1 MSNNRV
7 EVHVGAKTS
16 DLKKGMNEAESI
28 VKSTAQDIEATGK
41 KVDFKIDV
49 SGVQKSFDSL
59 SNNISAQMLSLGKN
73 IAAGLGSAIAVDGLI
88 DLTKNAITTA
98 VEVRR
103 MSELV
108 GESVEDFQYFAA
120 GAKTAGLSLEQF
132 GQMGKDAL
140 DRLGE
145 ARRGEGEMM
154 DFFEKVAPK
163 IGITIDQFKNLSG
176 PDVLQAYYY
185 GLEKA
190 NLSHPEMITYMEQ
203 IVDDGSMLIP
213 LLKDGGAGFKK
224 WGEEAKNAGAIM
236 SKDMVDNLGT
246 AKDNLYTLQLQFQGF
261 QALLINSVTPVVT
274 SVAKNFDNIKTAVI
288 VLATAIS
295 ARLVVQCAVLAKE
308 FVIGIAQGVA
318 YQMQLSA
325 LQGQALRTATAM
337 GVLRSASALLGGP
350 AGLAML
356 AFQGVAAG
364 AAFLYMKRSSDEAVP
379 SLSTQGKTVAE
390 LRVEYEKLD
399 KAQQRVL
406 TRQATADLAKAE
418 QGFRK
423 QEIALLGLVRA
434 VISHSDASETDKKA
448 AKDLYDQY
456 LQGKLNADQ
465 LATGINSLRTVEAKH
480 KTGID
485 EKAAAVNKERKAV
498 IDAQGVLKTYNDVVK
513 QGTKD
518 NKDHTDSINDKA
530 NALANLTAKQIEY
543 VRESNK
549 ESERE
554 RYVQHN
560 MKVGGLSRERA
571 EHMADARDSAGMGYT
586 AKEGSMPEAVKK
598 AEEADWKRTQAAKA
612 REESEKK
619 SEEAEQRKTK
629 EMEKQ
634 SAIAANT
641 DQTTRNMLKVYQAF
655 MNTGVLTDKQ
665 ARYLTAE
672 VGRENDFKNSGL
684 YGSHTDRNNGQ
695 KNTGMISWQ
704 KSRAVNLEK
713 YLGSQGLMG
722 SSGNIKQTQEALDA
736 QARFLVNEIFNN
748 KSYAKSKNALSK
760 NAGYSELSKTVGKN
774 TIGWDYDGNKI
785 NAQPHHQ
792 KRDGYYNKLN
802 SVLGDDPSKVTSV
815 TSSFTKLELIQT
827 QKAEEAEKQR
837 LALKYKYASEQ
848 EKIAT
853 DLKNAIADIEK
864 STLSGD
870 EQINAIVQAEQEASD
885 KVKAIRVEQLE
896 KTKTLL
902 DEELQGKAILAQRIY
917 ELEMAQVQSLFDAG
931 KISNVD
937 KVRLAQQLEDQ
948 LYAIKRM
955 GLEERLNLEQELS
968 GLTGKSTGVTSTTNE
983 IGALDNQK
991 SISDIQSP
999 ALISDAQMK
1008 DFESKFG
1015 DLTSRMSGLWDKGIQ
1030 SMMNGTLTWK
1040 NAMNAIFTELAGA
1053 FIQNMITAP
1062 MKKYVA
1068 NLATRLAV
1076 KLGFIKTET
1085 AAEVMGQT
1093 AQTGAVVAGE
1103 TTKTI
1108 ATSTGA
1114 LARLAI
1120 KAGEAIK
1127 SIMMYAWEAM
1137 AGAFKAMVS
1146 IPYIGPVLAVAAGAS
1161 ALALVGGLAGKI
1173 KSARGGYDIPS
1184 GVNPVTQ
1191 LHEEE
1196 MVLPKQ
1202 HANTIR
1208 ALGRSMSGGGMSEQP
1223 AYAGDMGMMPSINI
1237 QAWDSK
1243 DVKKFMKKH
1252 GRELA
1257 GGLKSHRRGFGK

>member
-16 DLKKGMNEAESI
+16 ELKKGMNEAESI
-28 VKSTAQDIEATGK
+28 VKDTAQEIEVTGK
-41 KVDFKIDV
+41 KVDFQIDV
-49 SGVQKSFDSL
+49 SGVQKTFDNL
-59 SNNISAQMLSLGKN
+59 SSNISTQMLGLGKK
-73 IAAGLGSAIAVDGLI
+73 IAAGIGSALAVDGLVNF
-88 DLTKNAITTA
+88 TRNAISTA
-98 VEVRR
+98 SEVQK
-103 MSELV
+103 MSDLV
-108 GESVEDFQYFAA
+108 GDSVEDFQYFAK
-120 GAKTAGLSLEQF
+120 GAETAGLSLEQF

-163 IGITIDQFKNLSG
+163 IGVTIDMFKDLSG
-176 PDVLQAYYY
+176 PEVIQAYYD

-190 NLSHPEMITYMEQ
+190 NLSHAETITYMEQ
-203 IVDDGSMLIP
+203 IVNDGSLLIP

-236 SKDMVDNLGT
+236 SKDMVDNLGK
-246 AKDNLYTLQLQFQGF
+246 AKENLYTLELQFQGF
-261 QALLINSVTPVVT
+261 QAMLINSVTPAVT
-274 SVAKNFDNIKTAVI
+274 AIAQNFDNIKAVVI
-288 VLATAIS
+288 ALGAAIS
-295 ARLVVQCAVLAKE
+295 AKLVVQCAVLAKE
-308 FVIGIAQGVA
+308 FVFGVAQGMA

-325 LQGQALRTATAM
+325 LQGQAMRTATAM

-356 AFQGVAAG
+356 AVQGVAAG
-364 AAFLYMKRSSDEAVP
+364 AAFLYMKRSSDESIP
-379 SLSTQGKTVAE
+379 SLSTQGKTVAQ
-390 LRVEYEKLD
+390 LREEYEKLD

-406 TRQATADLAKAE
+406 TRQATADLSKAE

-434 VISHSDASETDKKA
+434 LISHSDASEMDKKV

-465 LATGINSLRTVEAKH
+465 LATGINNLRTVEAKH

-498 IDAQGVLKTYNDVVK
+498 IEAQGVLKTYNDVVK

-518 NKDHTDSINDKA
+518 NKDHTNSINDKA

-549 ESERE
+549 QSERE
-554 RYVQHN
+554 RYIQHN
-560 MKVGGLSRERA
+560 MKVGGVSRERA
-571 EHMADARDSAGMGYT
+571 ENMADARDKAGMGYT
-586 AKEGSMPEAVKK
+586 AKDGAMPEAVKQ
-598 AEEADWKRTQAAKA
+598 AEEADWKRKQAAEA
-612 REESEKK
+612 R
-619 SEEAEQRKTK
+619 
-629 EMEKQ
+629 
-634 SAIAANT
+634 
-641 DQTTRNMLKVYQAF
+641 
-655 MNTGVLTDKQ
+655 
-665 ARYLTAE
+665 
-672 VGRENDFKNSGL
+672 
-684 YGSHTDRNNGQ
+684 
-695 KNTGMISWQ
+695 
-704 KSRAVNLEK
+704 
-713 YLGSQGLMG
+713 
-722 SSGNIKQTQEALDA
+722 
-736 QARFLVNEIFNN
+736 
-748 KSYAKSKNALSK
+748 
-760 NAGYSELSKTVGKN
+760 
-774 TIGWDYDGNKI
+774 
-785 NAQPHHQ
+785 
-792 KRDGYYNKLN
+792 
-802 SVLGDDPSKVTSV
+802 
-815 TSSFTKLELIQT
+815 
-827 QKAEEAEKQR
+827 EEAEKKAEETQKR
-837 LALKYKYASEQ
+837 QTKELEKQQQILQVNARVKANAEKFNYSGFEAKYGLPSGMLSALNMQETKGRNVEGVQTKYGTAKGNFQMLDMTAKRFGVSDPFDTKQAAEGAAKYMRFLLDKYGDINKAISAYHAGEGNVDRGTGIGPVNRQYVKNVKGYMAGVNGVEAGTDASAYEKTLQEQVSKADEAEKQKLALQYKYADESK
-848 EKIAT
+848 KIAI
-853 DLKNAIADIEK
+853 DLKNELDEIEK
-864 STLSGD
+864 STLSTD
-870 EQINAIVQAEQEASD
+870 EKKAFAIQAEKDSAE
-885 KVKAIRVEQLE
+885 KTKAIRIEQLE
-896 KTKTLL
+896 QMKVLL
-902 DEELQGKAILAQRIY
+902 DEELQGRTILADRIFTI
-917 ELEMAQVQSLFDAG
+917 EMTQLEASLNAG
-931 KISNVD
+931 KISNVE
-937 KVRLAQQLEDQ
+937 KARLAKQLEDQ

-955 GLEERLNLEQELS
+955 GLEERLALESELG
-968 GLTGKSTGVTSTTNE
+968 GLTGNTNGISTVTNE
-983 IGALDNQK
+983 MGALDNQK

-999 ALISDAQMK
+999 ALISSAEMK
-1008 DFESKFG
+1008 DFEDKFG

-1040 NAMNAIFTELAGA
+1040 NAMNTIFTELAGA
-1053 FIQNMITAP
+1053 FIQSMITAP
-1062 MKKYVA
+1062 MKKYA
-1068 NLATRLAV
+1068 ASLATRIAI

-1085 AAEVMGQT
+1085 AAEVAGQA

-1103 TTKTI
+1103 TTKTM

-1173 KSARGGYDIPS
+1173 KSARGGYDIPA

-1208 ALGRSMSGGGMSEQP
+1208 ALGKNLTSDGGIGGGQGGSAQTF
-1223 AYAGDMGMMPSINI
+1223 NNFTI

-1243 DVKKFMKKH
+1243 DVRRFLEKH

-1257 GGLKSHRRGFGK
+1257 GGLKGYNRNFGR

>member
-16 DLKKGMNEAESI
+16 ELKKGMNEAESI
-28 VKSTAQDIEATGK
+28 VKDTAKEIEVTGK
-41 KVDFKIDV
+41 KVDFQIDV
-49 SGVQKSFDSL
+49 SGVQKTFDNL
-59 SNNISAQMLSLGKN
+59 SSNISTQMLGLGKK
-73 IAAGLGSAIAVDGLI
+73 IAAGIGSALAVDGLVSFTRNTI
-88 DLTKNAITTA
+88 STA
-98 VEVRR
+98 SEVQK
-103 MSELV
+103 MSDLV
-108 GESVEDFQYFAA
+108 GDSVEDFQYFAK
-120 GAKTAGLSLEQF
+120 GAETAGLSLEQF

-163 IGITIDQFKNLSG
+163 IGVTIDMFKDLSG
-176 PDVLQAYYY
+176 PEVIQAYYD

-190 NLSHPEMITYMEQ
+190 NLSHAETITYMEQ
-203 IVDDGSMLIP
+203 IVNDGSLLIP

-236 SKDMVDNLGT
+236 SKDMVNNLGK
-246 AKDNLYTLQLQFQGF
+246 AKENLYTLELQFQGF
-261 QALLINSVTPVVT
+261 QAMLINSVTPAVT
-274 SVAKNFDNIKTAVI
+274 AIAQNFDNIKAVVI
-288 VLATAIS
+288 ALGAAIS
-295 ARLVVQCAVLAKE
+295 AKLVVQCAVLAKE
-308 FVIGIAQGVA
+308 FVIGVAQGMA

-350 AGLAML
+350 AGLGML
-356 AFQGVAAG
+356 AFQGLAAG

-379 SLSTQGKTVAE
+379 ALSTQGKTITE
-390 LRVEYEKLD
+390 LREEYEKLD
-399 KAQQRVL
+399 KVQQRVL
-406 TRQATADLAKAE
+406 VRQATDDLDKATKSLKDQDKAMRE
-418 QGFRK
+418 LIK
-423 QEIALLGLVRA
+423 TITD
-434 VISHSDASETDKKA
+434 HYASSNEDRKKA
-448 AKDLYDQY
+448 GELFDEYNKGHKTVL
-456 LQGKLNADQ
+456 Q
-465 LATGINSLRTVEAKH
+465 LATGINNLKTVSDRLKSSIDDQAKAVD
-480 KTGID
+480 K
-485 EKAAAVNKERKAV
+485 EKKAV
-498 IDAQGVLKTYNDVVK
+498 IGAQGVLKTYNQVVT

-530 NALANLTAKQIEY
+530 NALANLTAKQLEY
-543 VRESNK
+543 VEASKMDGKK
-549 ESERE
+549 ETYISMLED
-554 RYVQHN
+554 Q
-560 MKVGGLSRERA
+560 GFSRDKA
-571 EHMADARDSAGMGYT
+571 EFYAD
-586 AKEGSMPEAVKK
+586 KK
-598 AEEADWKRTQAAKA
+598 AESGTDFYTPMPAAVKVSVEEDWKRAQAAKA

-684 YGSHTDRNNGQ
+684 YGSHTDKNNGQ

-713 YLGSQGLMG
+713 YLGSQGLMD

-736 QARFLVNEIFNN
+736 QAKFLVNEIFND
-748 KSYAKSKNALSK
+748 KFYAKSKNALSK

-848 EKIAT
+848 EKVAT
-853 DLKNAIADIEK
+853 DLKNAIADIEE

-870 EQINAIVQAEQEASD
+870 EQINAIVQAEKEAAE
-885 KVKAIRVEQLE
+885 KVKALRIEQLE
-896 KTKTLL
+896 KDHVLQQ
-902 DEELQGKAILAQRIY
+902 EELQGKIILSERIY
-917 ELEMAQVQSLFDAG
+917 ELEMAQIQASFDAG

-937 KVRLAQQLEDQ
+937 KVKLEKQLQDN
-948 LYAIKRM
+948 LTAIKRI
-955 GLEERLNLEQELS
+955 GLEERLDLEQEL
-968 GLTGKSTGVTSTTNE
+968 GALTGKSSGVTSTTNE

-999 ALISDAQMK
+999 ALIDAAQMK
-1008 DFESKFG
+1008 DFEDKFG

-1053 FIQNMITAP
+1053 FVQSMITAP
-1062 MKKYVA
+1062 MKKYA
-1068 NLATRLAV
+1068 ASLATRLAV

-1085 AAEVMGQT
+1085 AAEVAGQA

-1103 TTKTI
+1103 TTKTM

-1161 ALALVGGLAGKI
+1161 ALALVGGIAGNI

-1223 AYAGDMGMMPSINI
+1223 AYAGDMGMMPNINI

>member
-7 EVHVGAKTS
+7 EVHVGAKTTE
-16 DLKKGMNEAESI
+16 LKKGMNEAESI
-28 VKSTAQDIEATGK
+28 VKDTAQEIEVTGK
-41 KVDFKIDV
+41 KVDFQIDV
-49 SGVQKSFDSL
+49 SGVQKTFDNL
-59 SNNISAQMLSLGKN
+59 SSNISTQMLGLGKK
-73 IAAGLGSAIAVDGLI
+73 IAAGIGSALAVDGLVNF
-88 DLTKNAITTA
+88 TRNAISTA
-98 VEVRR
+98 SEVQK
-103 MSELV
+103 MSDLV
-108 GESVEDFQYFAA
+108 GDSVEDFQYFAK
-120 GAKTAGLSLEQF
+120 GAETAGLSLEQF

-163 IGITIDQFKNLSG
+163 IGVTIDMFKDLSG
-176 PDVLQAYYY
+176 PEVIQAYYD

-190 NLSHPEMITYMEQ
+190 NLSHAETITYMEQ
-203 IVDDGSMLIP
+203 IVNDGSLLIP

-236 SKDMVDNLGT
+236 SKDMVENLGK
-246 AKDNLYTLQLQFQGF
+246 AKENLYTLELQFQGF
-261 QALLINSVTPVVT
+261 QAMLINSVTPAVT
-274 SVAKNFDNIKTAVI
+274 AIAQNFDNIKAVTI
-288 VLATAIS
+288 ALGAAIS
-295 ARLVVQCAVLAKE
+295 AKLVVQCAVLAKE
-308 FVIGIAQGVA
+308 FVIGVAQGMA

-356 AFQGVAAG
+356 AVQGVAAG
-364 AAFLYMKRSSDEAVP
+364 AAFLYMKRSSDESIP
-379 SLSTQGKTVAE
+379 SLSTQGKTVAQ
-390 LRVEYEKLD
+390 LREEYEKLD

-406 TRQATADLAKAE
+406 TRQATADLSKAE

-434 VISHSDASETDKKA
+434 LISHSEASETDKKA

-465 LATGINSLRTVEAKH
+465 LATGINNLRTVEAKH

-498 IDAQGVLKTYNDVVK
+498 IGAQGVLKTYNDVVK

-518 NKDHTDSINDKA
+518 NKDHTNSINDKA

-549 ESERE
+549 QSERE
-554 RYVQHN
+554 RYIQQN
-560 MKVGGLSRERA
+560 MKVGGISRERA
-571 EHMADARDSAGMGYT
+571 EHMADARDKAGMGYT
-586 AKEGSMPEAVKK
+586 AKDGAMPEAVK
-598 AEEADWKRTQAAKA
+598 Q
-612 REESEKK
+612 
-619 SEEAEQRKTK
+619 
-629 EMEKQ
+629 
-634 SAIAANT
+634 
-641 DQTTRNMLKVYQAF
+641 
-655 MNTGVLTDKQ
+655 
-665 ARYLTAE
+665 
-672 VGRENDFKNSGL
+672 
-684 YGSHTDRNNGQ
+684 
-695 KNTGMISWQ
+695 
-704 KSRAVNLEK
+704 
-713 YLGSQGLMG
+713 
-722 SSGNIKQTQEALDA
+722 
-736 QARFLVNEIFNN
+736 
-748 KSYAKSKNALSK
+748 
-760 NAGYSELSKTVGKN
+760 
-774 TIGWDYDGNKI
+774 
-785 NAQPHHQ
+785 
-792 KRDGYYNKLN
+792 
-802 SVLGDDPSKVTSV
+802 
-815 TSSFTKLELIQT
+815 
-827 QKAEEAEKQR
+827 AEEAEWKRKQATEAR
-837 LALKYKYASEQ
+837 EEAEKKAEETQKRQTKELEKQQQILQVNARVKANAEKFNFSGIEAQNGLPSGILSAINMQESRGNANAVGPQTKYGTAKGGFQFLDGTAKRFNVGNPFDTKQAAEGAAKYLRFLLDKYGDIDKAISAYHAGEGNVDRGTSIGPVNRQYVKNVKGYMAGVNGVEAGTDASAYEKSLQEQIRKADEAEKQKLALQYKYADESK
-848 EKIAT
+848 KIAI
-853 DLKNAIADIEK
+853 DLKNELDEIEK
-864 STLSGD
+864 STLSTD
-870 EQINAIVQAEQEASD
+870 EKKAFAIQAEKDSAE
-885 KVKAIRVEQLE
+885 KTKAIRIEQLE
-896 KTKTLL
+896 QMKVLL
-902 DEELQGKAILAQRIY
+902 DEELQGRAILAERIFTI
-917 ELEMAQVQSLFDAG
+917 EMTQLEASLNAG
-931 KISNVD
+931 KISNVE
-937 KVRLAQQLEDQ
+937 KARLAKQLEDQ

-955 GLEERLNLEQELS
+955 GLEERLALESELG
-968 GLTGKSTGVTSTTNE
+968 GLTGNTNGVSTVTNE

-999 ALISDAQMK
+999 ALISSAEMK
-1008 DFESKFG
+1008 DFEDKFG

-1053 FIQNMITAP
+1053 FIQSMITAP
-1062 MKKYVA
+1062 MKKYA
-1068 NLATRLAV
+1068 ASLATRLAV

-1085 AAEVMGQT
+1085 TAEVAGQA

-1103 TTKTI
+1103 TTKTM

-1173 KSARGGYDIPS
+1173 KSARGGYDIPA
-1184 GVNPVTQ
+1184 GVNPMTQ

-1208 ALGRSMSGGGMSEQP
+1208 ALGKSMANGGFADPAAASGG
-1223 AYAGDMGMMPSINI
+1223 
-1237 QAWDSK
+1237 DSYHFNLGFVDTK
-1243 DVKKFMKKH
+1243 GADRWLKKNGK
-1252 GRELA
+1252 A
-1257 GGLKSHRRGFGK
+1257 VANSLKGYSRNFGK

>member
-16 DLKKGMNEAESI
+16 ELKKGMNEAESI
-28 VKSTAQDIEATGK
+28 VKDTAQEIEVTGK
-41 KVDFKIDV
+41 KVDFQIDV
-49 SGVQKSFDSL
+49 SGVQKTFDNL
-59 SNNISAQMLSLGKN
+59 SSNISTQMLGLGKK
-73 IAAGLGSAIAVDGLI
+73 IAAGIGSALAVDGLVSF
-88 DLTKNAITTA
+88 TRNAISTA
-98 VEVRR
+98 SEVQK
-103 MSELV
+103 MSDML
-108 GESVEDFQYFAA
+108 GESVEDFQYFSK
-120 GAKTAGLSLEQF
+120 GAETAGLSLEQF
-132 GQMGKDAL
+132 GMMGKDAL

-163 IGITIDQFKNLSG
+163 IGVTIDMFKDLSG
-176 PDVLQAYYY
+176 PEVIQAYYD

-190 NLSHPEMITYMEQ
+190 NLSHAETITYMEQ
-203 IVDDGSMLIP
+203 IINDGSLLIP
-213 LLKDGGAGFKK
+213 LLKDGGTGFKK

-236 SKDMVDNLGT
+236 SKDMVDNLGK
-246 AKDNLYTLQLQFQGF
+246 AKENLYTLELQFQGF
-261 QALLINSVTPVVT
+261 QAILINSVTPAVT
-274 SVAKNFDNIKTAVI
+274 AIAQNFDNIKAVAI
-288 VLATAIS
+288 ALGAAIS
-295 ARLVVQCAVLAKE
+295 AKLVVQCAVLAKE
-308 FVIGIAQGVA
+308 FVIGVAQGMA

-325 LQGQALRTATAM
+325 LQGQAMRTATAM

-350 AGLAML
+350 AGLGML
-356 AFQGVAAG
+356 AFQGLAAG

-379 SLSTQGKTVAE
+379 ALSTQGKTVAQ
-390 LRVEYEKLD
+390 LREEYEKLD

-406 TRQATADLAKAE
+406 TRQATTDLSKAE

-434 VISHSDASETDKKA
+434 LISHSGASEADKKT

-465 LATGINSLRTVEAKH
+465 LATGINNLRTVEAKH

-513 QGTKD
+513 QGAKD
-518 NKDHTDSINDKA
+518 NKSHTDSINDKA
-530 NALANLTAKQIEY
+530 NALANLTAKQMEY

-549 ESERE
+549 QSERE
-554 RYVQHN
+554 RYIQHN
-560 MKVGGLSRERA
+560 MKVGGVSRERA
-571 EHMADARDSAGMGYT
+571 EHMADARDKAGMGYT
-586 AKEGSMPEAVKK
+586 AKDGAMPEAVKQ
-598 AEEADWKRTQAAKA
+598 AEEADWKRKQAAEA
-612 REESEKK
+612 REDAEKK
-619 SEEAEQRKTK
+619 AEEKLKEQTK
-629 EMEKQ
+629 ELEKQ
-634 SAIAANT
+634 QQILQVNARVKANAEKFNYAGFEAKYGLPSGMLSALNMQESRGNANAVGPMT
-641 DQTTRNMLKVYQAF
+641 KYGTAKGGFQFLDSTAKRFNVSNPFDT
-655 MNTGVLTDKQ
+655 KQ
-665 ARYLTAE
+665 AAE
-672 VGRENDFKNSGL
+672 G
-684 YGSHTDRNNGQ
+684 
-695 KNTGMISWQ
+695 
-704 KSRAVNLEK
+704 AAK
-713 YLGSQGLMG
+713 YM
-722 SSGNIKQTQEALDA
+722 
-736 QARFLVNEIFNN
+736 RFLLDKYGDINKAISAYHAGEGNVDRGTGIGPVNRQYVKNVKGYMAGVNGVEAGTDASAYE
-748 KSYAKSKNALSK
+748 KSLQ
-760 NAGYSELSKTVGKN
+760 EQ
-774 TIGWDYDGNKI
+774 I
-785 NAQPHHQ
+785 
-792 KRDGYYNKLN
+792 R
-802 SVLGDDPSKVTSV
+802 
-815 TSSFTKLELIQT
+815 
-827 QKAEEAEKQR
+827 KADEAEKQK
-837 LALKYKYASEQ
+837 LALQYKYADESK
-848 EKIAT
+848 KIAI
-853 DLKNAIADIEK
+853 DLKNELDEIEK
-864 STLSGD
+864 STLSSD
-870 EQINAIVQAEQEASD
+870 EKKAFAIQAEKDAAE
-885 KVKAIRVEQLE
+885 KTKAIRIEQLE
-896 KTKTLL
+896 QMKVLL
-902 DEELQGKAILAQRIY
+902 DEELQGRTILAERIFTI
-917 ELEMAQVQSLFDAG
+917 EMAQLEASLNAG
-931 KISNVD
+931 KISNVE
-937 KVRLAQQLEDQ
+937 KARLAKQLEDQ

-955 GLEERLNLEQELS
+955 GLEERLALESELG
-968 GLTGKSTGVTSTTNE
+968 GLTGNTNGVSTVTNE

-999 ALISDAQMK
+999 ALISSAEMK
-1008 DFESKFG
+1008 DFEDKFG
-1015 DLTSRMSGLWDKGIQ
+1015 GLTSRMSGLWDKGIQ

-1053 FIQNMITAP
+1053 FVQSMITAP
-1062 MKKYVA
+1062 MKKYA
-1068 NLATRLAV
+1068 ASLATRLAV

-1085 AAEVMGQT
+1085 AAEVTGQA

-1103 TTKTI
+1103 TTKTM

-1208 ALGRSMSGGGMSEQP
+1208 ALGKNLTSDGGIGGGGGSSAQTL
-1223 AYAGDMGMMPSINI
+1223 NNFTI

-1243 DVKKFMKKH
+1243 DVRRFMEKH

-1257 GGLKSHRRGFGK
+1257 GGLKGYNRNFGR

>member
-176 PDVLQAYYY
+176 PDVLQAYYD

-399 KAQQRVL
+399 KAKQRVL
-406 TRQATADLAKAE
+406 MRQATADLAKAE

-448 AKDLYDQY
+448 TKDLYDQY

-518 NKDHTDSINDKA
+518 NKSHTDSINDKA

-549 ESERE
+549 QSERE

-571 EHMADARDSAGMGYT
+571 EHMADARDNAGMGYS
-586 AKEGSMPEAVKK
+586 AKDGAMPEAVKQ
-598 AEEADWKRTQAAKA
+598 AEEADWKRKQAAEA
-612 REESEKK
+612 REDAEKK
-619 SEEAEQRKTK
+619 AEEKLKEQTK
-629 EMEKQ
+629 ELEKQ
-634 SAIAANT
+634 QQILQVNARVKANA
-641 DQTTRNMLKVYQAF
+641 DKFNYAGIEQKHNLPSGMLSSIDMQESRG
-655 MNTGVLTDKQ
+655 N
-665 ARYLTAE
+665 
-672 VGRENDFKNSGL
+672 
-684 YGSHTDRNNGQ
+684 
-695 KNTGMISWQ
+695 
-704 KSRAVNLEK
+704 SRAVGPMTKYGAAKGNFQMLDGTAKRFGVTNPFDTKQAAEGAAK
-713 YLGSQGLMG
+713 YL
-722 SSGNIKQTQEALDA
+722 
-736 QARFLVNEIFNN
+736 RFLLDKFGDIDKAISAYHAGEGNVERGTGIGPVNRQYVKNVKGYMAGVNGVEAGTDASAYE
-748 KSYAKSKNALSK
+748 KSLQ
-760 NAGYSELSKTVGKN
+760 EQ
-774 TIGWDYDGNKI
+774 I
-785 NAQPHHQ
+785 
-792 KRDGYYNKLN
+792 R
-802 SVLGDDPSKVTSV
+802 
-815 TSSFTKLELIQT
+815 
-827 QKAEEAEKQR
+827 KADEAEKQK
-837 LALKYKYASEQ
+837 LALQYKYADESK
-848 EKIAT
+848 KIAT
-853 DLKNAIADIEK
+853 DLKNELDEIEK
-864 STLSGD
+864 STLSSD
-870 EQINAIVQAEQEASD
+870 EKKAFKIQAEKDAAE
-885 KVKAIRVEQLE
+885 KIKAIRIEQLE
-896 KTKTLL
+896 QTKLLL
-902 DEELQGKAILAQRIY
+902 DEELQGRVILAERLYAI
-917 ELEMAQVQSLFDAG
+917 EMAQLEASLNAG

-1053 FIQNMITAP
+1053 FIQSMITAP
-1062 MKKYVA
+1062 MKKYA
-1068 NLATRLAV
+1068 ASLATRMAI

-1085 AAEVMGQT
+1085 AAEVMGQA

-1103 TTKTI
+1103 GLKTT
-1108 ATSTGA
+1108 ATATGVF
-1114 LARLAI
+1114 ARIGMKVMETL
-1120 KAGEAIK
+1120 K
-1127 SIMMYAWEAM
+1127 SIMLSAWEAM
-1137 AGAFKAMVS
+1137 AGAWAALS
-1146 IPYIGPVLAVAAGAS
+1146 AIPIVGPALGVAAGIAAFAGVS
-1161 ALALVGGLAGKI
+1161 AIVGKVA
-1173 KSARGGYDIPS
+1173 SARGGYDIPA
-1184 GVNPVTQ
+1184 GVNPMTQ

-1208 ALGRSMSGGGMSEQP
+1208 ALGKSVMGDGSMSSSQATEGGGE
-1223 AYAGDMGMMPSINI
+1223 INNFNF
-1237 QAWDSK
+1237 QSWDSK
-1243 DVKKFMKKH
+1243 DLRRFMKKH

>member
-16 DLKKGMNEAESI
+16 ELKKGMNEAESI
-28 VKSTAQDIEATGK
+28 VKDTAQEIEVTGK
-41 KVDFKIDV
+41 KIDFKIDV
-49 SGVQKSFDSL
+49 SGVQKTFDNL
-59 SNNISAQMLSLGKN
+59 SSNISTQMLGLGKK
-73 IAAGLGSAIAVDGLI
+73 IAAGIGSALAVDGLVSF
-88 DLTKNAITTA
+88 TRNAISTA
-98 VEVRR
+98 SEVQK
-103 MSELV
+103 MSDML
-108 GESVEDFQYFAA
+108 GESVEDFQYFAK
-120 GAKTAGLSLEQF
+120 GAQTAGLSLEQF
-132 GQMGKDAL
+132 GMMGKDAL

-163 IGITIDQFKNLSG
+163 IGVTIDMFKDLSG
-176 PDVLQAYYY
+176 PEVIQAYYD

-190 NLSHPEMITYMEQ
+190 NLSHAEIITYMEQ
-203 IVDDGSMLIP
+203 IVNDGSLLIP

-236 SKDMVDNLGT
+236 SKDMVDNLGK
-246 AKDNLYTLQLQFQGF
+246 AKENLYTLELQFQGF
-261 QALLINSVTPVVT
+261 QAMLINSVTPAVT
-274 SVAKNFDNIKTAVI
+274 AIAQNFDNIKAVAI
-288 VLATAIS
+288 ALGAAIS
-295 ARLVVQCAVLAKE
+295 AKLVVQCAVLAKE
-308 FVIGIAQGVA
+308 FVIGVAQGMA

-325 LQGQALRTATAM
+325 LQGQAMRTATAM

-356 AFQGVAAG
+356 AVQGVAAG

-379 SLSTQGKTVAE
+379 ALSTQGKTVAQ
-390 LRVEYEKLD
+390 LREEYEKLD

-434 VISHSDASETDKKA
+434 LISHSDASEMDKKA

-465 LATGINSLRTVEAKH
+465 LATGINNLRTVEAKH

-518 NKDHTDSINDKA
+518 NKSHTDSINDKA
-530 NALANLTAKQIEY
+530 NALANLTAKQMEY

-549 ESERE
+549 QSERE
-554 RYVQHN
+554 RYIQHN
-560 MKVGGLSRERA
+560 IKVGGVSRERA
-571 EHMADARDSAGMGYT
+571 EHMADARDKAGMGYT
-586 AKEGSMPEAVKK
+586 AKDGAMPEAVKQ
-598 AEEADWKRTQAAKA
+598 AEEADWKRKQAAEA
-612 REESEKK
+612 R
-619 SEEAEQRKTK
+619 
-629 EMEKQ
+629 
-634 SAIAANT
+634 
-641 DQTTRNMLKVYQAF
+641 
-655 MNTGVLTDKQ
+655 
-665 ARYLTAE
+665 
-672 VGRENDFKNSGL
+672 
-684 YGSHTDRNNGQ
+684 
-695 KNTGMISWQ
+695 
-704 KSRAVNLEK
+704 
-713 YLGSQGLMG
+713 
-722 SSGNIKQTQEALDA
+722 
-736 QARFLVNEIFNN
+736 
-748 KSYAKSKNALSK
+748 
-760 NAGYSELSKTVGKN
+760 
-774 TIGWDYDGNKI
+774 
-785 NAQPHHQ
+785 
-792 KRDGYYNKLN
+792 
-802 SVLGDDPSKVTSV
+802 
-815 TSSFTKLELIQT
+815 
-827 QKAEEAEKQR
+827 EEAEKKAEETQKR
-837 LALKYKYASEQ
+837 QTKELEKQQQILQVNARVKANAEKFNYSGFEAKYGLPSGMLSALNMQETKGRNVEGVQTKYGTAKGNFQMLDMTAKRFGVSDPFDTKQAAEGAAKYMRFLLDKYGDINKAISAYHAGEGNVDRGTGIGPVNRQYVKNVKGYMAGVNGVEAGTEASAYEKTLQEQVGKADEAEKQKLALQYKYADESK
-848 EKIAT
+848 KIAI
-853 DLKNAIADIEK
+853 DLKNELDEIEK
-864 STLSGD
+864 STLSTD
-870 EQINAIVQAEQEASD
+870 EKKAFAIQAEKDSAE
-885 KVKAIRVEQLE
+885 KTKAIRIEQLE
-896 KTKTLL
+896 QMKVLL
-902 DEELQGKAILAQRIY
+902 DEELQGRTILAERIFTI
-917 ELEMAQVQSLFDAG
+917 EMAQLEASLNAG
-931 KISNVD
+931 KISNVE
-937 KVRLAQQLEDQ
+937 KARLAKQLEDQ

-955 GLEERLNLEQELS
+955 GLEERLALESELG
-968 GLTGKSTGVTSTTNE
+968 GLTGNTNGVSTVTNE

-999 ALISDAQMK
+999 ALISSAEMK
-1008 DFESKFG
+1008 DFEDKFG

-1053 FIQNMITAP
+1053 FVQSMITAP
-1062 MKKYVA
+1062 MKKYA
-1068 NLATRLAV
+1068 ASLATRLAV

-1085 AAEVMGQT
+1085 AAEVAGQV

-1103 TTKTI
+1103 TTKTMV
-1108 ATSTGA
+1108 TSTGA

-1173 KSARGGYDIPS
+1173 KSARGGYDIPA

-1208 ALGRSMSGGGMSEQP
+1208 ALGKNLTSDGGIGGGGGSSAQTF
-1223 AYAGDMGMMPSINI
+1223 NNFTI

-1243 DVKKFMKKH
+1243 DVRRFMEKH

-1257 GGLKSHRRGFGK
+1257 GGLKGYNRNFGR

>member
-16 DLKKGMNEAESI
+16 ELKKGMNEAESI
-28 VKSTAQDIEATGK
+28 VKDTAQEIEVTGK
-41 KVDFKIDV
+41 KVDFQIDV
-49 SGVQKSFDSL
+49 SGVQKTFDNL
-59 SNNISAQMLSLGKN
+59 SSNISTQMLGLGKK
-73 IAAGLGSAIAVDGLI
+73 IAAGIGSALAVDGLVSF
-88 DLTKNAITTA
+88 TRNAISTA
-98 VEVRR
+98 SEVQK
-103 MSELV
+103 MSDML
-108 GESVEDFQYFAA
+108 GESVEDFQYFAK
-120 GAKTAGLSLEQF
+120 GAQTAGLSLEQF
-132 GQMGKDAL
+132 GMMGKDAL

-163 IGITIDQFKNLSG
+163 IGVTIDMFKDLSG
-176 PDVLQAYYY
+176 PEVIQAYYD

-190 NLSHPEMITYMEQ
+190 NLSHAETITYMEQ
-203 IVDDGSMLIP
+203 IVNDGSLLIP

-236 SKDMVDNLGT
+236 SKDMVDNLGK
-246 AKDNLYTLQLQFQGF
+246 AKENLYTLELQFQGF
-261 QALLINSVTPVVT
+261 QAMLINSVTPAVT
-274 SVAKNFDNIKTAVI
+274 AIAQNFDNIKAVVI
-288 VLATAIS
+288 ALGAAIS
-295 ARLVVQCAVLAKE
+295 AKLVVQCAVLAKE
-308 FVIGIAQGVA
+308 FVIGVAQGMA

-356 AFQGVAAG
+356 AVQGVAAG
-364 AAFLYMKRSSDEAVP
+364 AAFLYMKRSSDESIP
-379 SLSTQGKTVAE
+379 SLSTQGKTVAQ
-390 LRVEYEKLD
+390 LREEYEKLD

-406 TRQATADLAKAE
+406 TRQATADLSKAE
-418 QGFRK
+418 QDFRK

-434 VISHSDASETDKKA
+434 LISHSEASETDKKA

-465 LATGINSLRTVEAKH
+465 LATGINDLRTVEAKH

-498 IDAQGVLKTYNDVVK
+498 IEAQGVLKTYNDVVK

-518 NKDHTDSINDKA
+518 NKDHTNSINDKA

-549 ESERE
+549 QSERE
-554 RYVQHN
+554 RYIQQN
-560 MKVGGLSRERA
+560 MKVGGISRERA
-571 EHMADARDSAGMGYT
+571 EHMADARDKAGMGYT
-586 AKEGSMPEAVKK
+586 AKDGAMPEAVKQ
-598 AEEADWKRTQAAKA
+598 AEEADWKRRQAAEA
-612 REESEKK
+612 REEAEKK
-619 SEEAEQRKTK
+619 AEEAQKRQTK
-629 EMEKQ
+629 ELEKHQ
-634 SAIAANT
+634 QILQVNARVKANAEKFNFSGLESQYNLPFGMLSAINMQESRGNANAVGPMT
-641 DQTTRNMLKVYQAF
+641 KYGNAKGGFQFLDGTAKRFNVSNPFDT
-655 MNTGVLTDKQ
+655 KQ
-665 ARYLTAE
+665 AAE
-672 VGRENDFKNSGL
+672 G
-684 YGSHTDRNNGQ
+684 
-695 KNTGMISWQ
+695 
-704 KSRAVNLEK
+704 AAK
-713 YLGSQGLMG
+713 YM
-722 SSGNIKQTQEALDA
+722 
-736 QARFLVNEIFNN
+736 RFLLDKYGDIDKAISAYHAGEGNVDRGTSIGPVNRQYVKNVKGYMAGVNGVESGTDASAYE
-748 KSYAKSKNALSK
+748 KSLQ
-760 NAGYSELSKTVGKN
+760 EQ
-774 TIGWDYDGNKI
+774 I
-785 NAQPHHQ
+785 
-792 KRDGYYNKLN
+792 R
-802 SVLGDDPSKVTSV
+802 
-815 TSSFTKLELIQT
+815 
-827 QKAEEAEKQR
+827 KAEEAEKEK
-837 LALKYKYASEQ
+837 LALQYKYADESK
-848 EKIAT
+848 KIVI
-853 DLKNAIADIEK
+853 DLKNELDEIEK
-864 STLSGD
+864 SILSSD
-870 EQINAIVQAEQEASD
+870 EKKAFAIQAEKDAAE
-885 KVKAIRVEQLE
+885 KTKAIRVEQLE
-896 KTKTLL
+896 QMKVLL
-902 DEELQGKAILAQRIY
+902 DEELQGRTILAERIFTI
-917 ELEMAQVQSLFDAG
+917 EMAQLEASLNAG
-931 KISNVD
+931 KISNIERA
-937 KVRLAQQLEDQ
+937 RLAKQLEDQ

-955 GLEERLNLEQELS
+955 GLEERLALESELG
-968 GLTGKSTGVTSTTNE
+968 GLTGNSNGVSNVTNE
-983 IGALDNQK
+983 MGALDTQK

-999 ALISDAQMK
+999 TLISNAEMK
-1008 DFESKFG
+1008 DFEDKFG

-1040 NAMNAIFTELAGA
+1040 NAMNAIFTELAGS
-1053 FIQNMITAP
+1053 FIQSMITAP
-1062 MKKYVA
+1062 MKKYA
-1068 NLATRLAV
+1068 ASLATRLAV

-1085 AAEVMGQT
+1085 AAEVAGQA

-1103 TTKTI
+1103 TTKTM

-1173 KSARGGYDIPS
+1173 KSARGGYDIPA

-1208 ALGRSMSGGGMSEQP
+1208 ALGKNLTSDGGISGGGGSSAQTF
-1223 AYAGDMGMMPSINI
+1223 NNFTI

-1243 DVKKFMKKH
+1243 DVRRFMEKH

-1257 GGLKSHRRGFGK
+1257 GGLKGYNRNFGR

>member
-16 DLKKGMNEAESI
+16 ELKKGMNEAESI
-28 VKSTAQDIEATGK
+28 VKDTAQEIEVTGK
-41 KVDFKIDV
+41 KVDFQIDV
-49 SGVQKSFDSL
+49 SGVQKTFDNL
-59 SNNISAQMLSLGKN
+59 SSNISTQMLGLGKK
-73 IAAGLGSAIAVDGLI
+73 IAAGIGSALAVDGLVSF
-88 DLTKNAITTA
+88 TRNAISTA
-98 VEVRR
+98 SEVQK
-103 MSELV
+103 MSDML
-108 GESVEDFQYFAA
+108 GESVEDFQYFAK
-120 GAKTAGLSLEQF
+120 GAQTAGLSLEQF
-132 GQMGKDAL
+132 GMMGKDAL

-163 IGITIDQFKNLSG
+163 IGVTIDMFKDLSG
-176 PDVLQAYYY
+176 PEVIQAYYD

-190 NLSHPEMITYMEQ
+190 NLSHAETITYMEQ
-203 IVDDGSMLIP
+203 IVNDGSLLIP

-236 SKDMVDNLGT
+236 SKDMVDNLGK
-246 AKDNLYTLQLQFQGF
+246 AKENLYTLELQFQGF
-261 QALLINSVTPVVT
+261 QAMLINSVTPAVT
-274 SVAKNFDNIKTAVI
+274 AIAQNFDNIKAVVI
-288 VLATAIS
+288 ALGAAIS
-295 ARLVVQCAVLAKE
+295 AKLVVQCAVLAKE
-308 FVIGIAQGVA
+308 FVIGVAQGMA

-325 LQGQALRTATAM
+325 LQGQAMRTATAM

-356 AFQGVAAG
+356 AVQGVAAG

-379 SLSTQGKTVAE
+379 ALSTQGKTVAQ
-390 LRVEYEKLD
+390 LREEYEKLD

-434 VISHSDASETDKKA
+434 LISHSDASEMDKKA

-465 LATGINSLRTVEAKH
+465 LATGINNLRTVEAKH

-518 NKDHTDSINDKA
+518 NKSHTDSINDKA
-530 NALANLTAKQIEY
+530 NALANLTAKQMEY

-549 ESERE
+549 QSERE
-554 RYVQHN
+554 RYIQHN
-560 MKVGGLSRERA
+560 IKVGGVSRERA
-571 EHMADARDSAGMGYT
+571 EHMADARDKAGMGYT
-586 AKEGSMPEAVKK
+586 AKDGAMPEAVKQ
-598 AEEADWKRTQAAKA
+598 AEEADWKRKQAAEA
-612 REESEKK
+612 R
-619 SEEAEQRKTK
+619 
-629 EMEKQ
+629 
-634 SAIAANT
+634 
-641 DQTTRNMLKVYQAF
+641 
-655 MNTGVLTDKQ
+655 
-665 ARYLTAE
+665 
-672 VGRENDFKNSGL
+672 
-684 YGSHTDRNNGQ
+684 
-695 KNTGMISWQ
+695 
-704 KSRAVNLEK
+704 
-713 YLGSQGLMG
+713 
-722 SSGNIKQTQEALDA
+722 
-736 QARFLVNEIFNN
+736 
-748 KSYAKSKNALSK
+748 
-760 NAGYSELSKTVGKN
+760 
-774 TIGWDYDGNKI
+774 
-785 NAQPHHQ
+785 
-792 KRDGYYNKLN
+792 
-802 SVLGDDPSKVTSV
+802 
-815 TSSFTKLELIQT
+815 
-827 QKAEEAEKQR
+827 EEAEKKAEETQKR
-837 LALKYKYASEQ
+837 QTKELEKQQQILQVNARVKANAEKFNYSSFEAKYGLPSGMLSALNMQETKGRNVEGVQTKYGTAKGNFQMLDMTAKRFGVSDPFDTKQAAEGAAKYMRFLLDKYGDINKAISAYHAGEGNVDRGTGIGPVNRQYVKNVKGYMAGVNGVEAGTDASAYEKTLQEQVSKADEAEKQKLALQYKYADARKQ
-848 EKIAT
+848 IAI
-853 DLKNAIADIEK
+853 DLDNDIKEIEK

-870 EQINAIVQAEQEASD
+870 EQINAIVMANQQASD
-885 KVKAIRVEQLE
+885 KLKAIDIENLE
-896 KTKTLL
+896 HRLSL
-902 DEELQGKAILAQRIY
+902 NELEISGREILADRIY
-917 ELEMAQVQSLFDAG
+917 EIEMAQLQALFDAG

-937 KVRLAQQLEDQ
+937 KVNLEKELQDK
-948 LYAIKRM
+948 LTAVKRI
-955 GLEERLNLEQELS
+955 GLEERLDLEMQL
-968 GLTGKSTGVTSTTNE
+968 GALTGDPKGIATASNNL
-983 IGALDNQK
+983 GALDHQK
-991 SISDIQSP
+991 SLSDINQP
-999 ALISDAQMK
+999 KKLDDAQLA
-1008 DFESKFG
+1008 DFEEKFG
-1015 DLTSRMSGLWDKGIQ
+1015 GLTSRMSSLWDKGIQ
-1030 SMMNGTLTWK
+1030 AMLNGTLTWK
-1040 NAMNAIFTELAGA
+1040 GAMNAIFSELAA
-1053 FIQNMITAP
+1053 EFVQNMITAP
-1062 MKKYVA
+1062 MKKYAA

-1103 TTKTI
+1103 TTKTM

-1173 KSARGGYDIPS
+1173 KSARGGYDIPA

-1208 ALGRSMSGGGMSEQP
+1208 ALGKSLTSDGGIGGGGGSSAQTF
-1223 AYAGDMGMMPSINI
+1223 NNFTI

-1243 DVKKFMKKH
+1243 DVRRFMEKH

-1257 GGLKSHRRGFGK
+1257 SGLKGHRRNFGT

>member
-16 DLKKGMNEAESI
+16 ELKEGMNEAESI
-28 VKSTAQDIEATGK
+28 VKDTAQEIEVTGK
-41 KVDFKIDV
+41 KVDFQIDV
-49 SGVQKSFDSL
+49 SGVQKTFENL
-59 SNNISAQMLSLGKN
+59 SSNISTQMLGLGKK
-73 IAAGLGSAIAVDGLI
+73 IAAGIGSALAVDGLVSF
-88 DLTKNAITTA
+88 TRNAISTA
-98 VEVRR
+98 SEVQK
-103 MSELV
+103 MSDML
-108 GESVEDFQYFAA
+108 GESVEDFQYFAK
-120 GAKTAGLSLEQF
+120 GAQTAGLSLEQF
-132 GQMGKDAL
+132 GMMGKDAL

-163 IGITIDQFKNLSG
+163 IGVTIDMFKDLSG
-176 PDVLQAYYY
+176 PEVIQAYYD

-190 NLSHPEMITYMEQ
+190 NLSHAETITYMEQ
-203 IVDDGSMLIP
+203 IINDGSLLIP
-213 LLKDGGAGFKK
+213 LLKDGGTGFKK

-236 SKDMVDNLGT
+236 SKDMVDNLGK
-246 AKDNLYTLQLQFQGF
+246 AKENLYTLELQFQGF
-261 QALLINSVTPVVT
+261 QAILINSVTPAVT
-274 SVAKNFDNIKTAVI
+274 AIAQNFDNIKAVVI
-288 VLATAIS
+288 ALGAAIS
-295 ARLVVQCAVLAKE
+295 AKLVVQCAVLAKE
-308 FVIGIAQGVA
+308 FVIGVAQGMA

-325 LQGQALRTATAM
+325 LQGQAMRTATAM

-356 AFQGVAAG
+356 AVQGVAAG

-379 SLSTQGKTVAE
+379 ALSTQGKSVAQ
-390 LRVEYEKLD
+390 LREEYEKLD

-406 TRQATADLAKAE
+406 VRQATADLSKAE

-423 QEIALLGLVRA
+423 QELALLGLVRA
-434 VISHSDASETDKKA
+434 LISHSDASEMDKKA

-465 LATGINSLRTVEAKH
+465 LATGINNLRTVEAKH

-518 NKDHTDSINDKA
+518 NKSHTDSINDKA
-530 NALANLTAKQIEY
+530 NALANLTAKQMEY

-549 ESERE
+549 QSERE
-554 RYVQHN
+554 RYIQHN
-560 MKVGGLSRERA
+560 MKVGGVSRERA
-571 EHMADARDSAGMGYT
+571 EHMADARDKAGMGYT
-586 AKEGSMPEAVKK
+586 AKDGAMPEAVKQ
-598 AEEADWKRTQAAKA
+598 AEEADWKRKQAAEA
-612 REESEKK
+612 R
-619 SEEAEQRKTK
+619 
-629 EMEKQ
+629 
-634 SAIAANT
+634 
-641 DQTTRNMLKVYQAF
+641 
-655 MNTGVLTDKQ
+655 
-665 ARYLTAE
+665 
-672 VGRENDFKNSGL
+672 
-684 YGSHTDRNNGQ
+684 
-695 KNTGMISWQ
+695 
-704 KSRAVNLEK
+704 
-713 YLGSQGLMG
+713 
-722 SSGNIKQTQEALDA
+722 
-736 QARFLVNEIFNN
+736 
-748 KSYAKSKNALSK
+748 
-760 NAGYSELSKTVGKN
+760 
-774 TIGWDYDGNKI
+774 
-785 NAQPHHQ
+785 
-792 KRDGYYNKLN
+792 
-802 SVLGDDPSKVTSV
+802 
-815 TSSFTKLELIQT
+815 
-827 QKAEEAEKQR
+827 EEAEKKAEETQKR
-837 LALKYKYASEQ
+837 QTKELEKQQQILQVNARVKANAEKFNYSGFEAKYGLPSGMLSALNMQETKGRNVEGVQTKYGTAKGNFQMLDMTAKRFGVSDPFDTKQAAEGAAKYMRFLLDKYGDINKAISAYHAGEGNVDRGTGIGPVNRQYVKNVKGYMAGVNGVEAGTDASAYEKTLQEQVSKADEAEKQKLALQYKYADARKQ
-848 EKIAT
+848 IAI
-853 DLKNAIADIEK
+853 DLDNDIKEIEK

-870 EQINAIVQAEQEASD
+870 EQINAIVMANQQASD
-885 KVKAIRVEQLE
+885 KLKAIDIENLE
-896 KTKTLL
+896 HRLSL
-902 DEELQGKAILAQRIY
+902 NELEISGREILADRIY
-917 ELEMAQVQSLFDAG
+917 EIEMAQLQALFDAG

-937 KVRLAQQLEDQ
+937 KVNLEKELQDK
-948 LYAIKRM
+948 LTAVKRI
-955 GLEERLNLEQELS
+955 GLEERLDLEMQL
-968 GLTGKSTGVTSTTNE
+968 GALTGDPKGIATASNNL
-983 IGALDNQK
+983 GALDHQK
-991 SISDIQSP
+991 SLSDINQP
-999 ALISDAQMK
+999 KKLDDAQLA
-1008 DFESKFG
+1008 DFEEKFG
-1015 DLTSRMSGLWDKGIQ
+1015 GLTSRMSGLWDKGIQ

-1053 FIQNMITAP
+1053 FVQSMITAP
-1062 MKKYVA
+1062 MKKYA
-1068 NLATRLAV
+1068 ASLATRLAV

-1085 AAEVMGQT
+1085 AAEVAGQA

-1103 TTKTI
+1103 TTKTM

-1173 KSARGGYDIPS
+1173 KSARGGYDIPA

-1208 ALGRSMSGGGMSEQP
+1208 ALGKNLTSDGGIGGGGGSSAQTF
-1223 AYAGDMGMMPSINI
+1223 NNFTI

-1243 DVKKFMKKH
+1243 DVRRFMEKH

-1257 GGLKSHRRGFGK
+1257 GGLKGYNRNFGR

>member
-16 DLKKGMNEAESI
+16 ELKKGMNEAENI
-28 VKSTAQDIEATGK
+28 VKDTAQEIEVTGK
-41 KVDFKIDV
+41 KVDFQIDV
-49 SGVQKSFDSL
+49 SGVQKTFDNL
-59 SNNISAQMLSLGKN
+59 SSNISTQMLGLGKK
-73 IAAGLGSAIAVDGLI
+73 IAAGIGSALAVDGLVSF
-88 DLTKNAITTA
+88 TRNAISTA
-98 VEVRR
+98 SEVQK
-103 MSELV
+103 MSDML
-108 GESVEDFQYFAA
+108 GESVEDFQYFAK
-120 GAKTAGLSLEQF
+120 GAQTAGLSLEQF
-132 GQMGKDAL
+132 GMMGKDAL

-163 IGITIDQFKNLSG
+163 IGVTIDMFKDLSG
-176 PDVLQAYYY
+176 PEVIQAYYD

-190 NLSHPEMITYMEQ
+190 NLSHAETITYMEQ
-203 IVDDGSMLIP
+203 IVNDGSLLIP

-236 SKDMVDNLGT
+236 SKDMVDNLGK
-246 AKDNLYTLQLQFQGF
+246 AKENLYTLELQFQGF
-261 QALLINSVTPVVT
+261 QAMLINSVTPAVT
-274 SVAKNFDNIKTAVI
+274 AIAQNFDNIKAVVI
-288 VLATAIS
+288 ALGAAIS
-295 ARLVVQCAVLAKE
+295 AKLVVQCAVLAKE
-308 FVIGIAQGVA
+308 FVIGVAQGMA

-350 AGLAML
+350 AGLGML
-356 AFQGVAAG
+356 AFQGLAAG

-379 SLSTQGKTVAE
+379 ALSTQGKTITE
-390 LRVEYEKLD
+390 LREEYEKLD

-406 TRQATADLAKAE
+406 TRQAMADLAKAE
-418 QGFRK
+418 QGFHK

-434 VISHSDASETDKKA
+434 VVNHSDASDADKKA
-448 AKDLYDQY
+448 AKELHDQY
-456 LQGKLNADQ
+456 IQGKLNADQ
-465 LATGINSLRTVEAKH
+465 LATGINNLRTVESKH
-480 KTGID
+480 KAGID
-485 EKAAAVNKERKAV
+485 EKAASVNKERKAI
-498 IDAQGVLKTYNDVVK
+498 IDAQGVLKTYNQVVT

-530 NALANLTAKQIEY
+530 NALANLTAKQLEY
-543 VRESNK
+543 VEASKMDGKK
-549 ESERE
+549 ETYISMLED
-554 RYVQHN
+554 Q
-560 MKVGGLSRERA
+560 GFSRDKA
-571 EHMADARDSAGMGYT
+571 EFYAD
-586 AKEGSMPEAVKK
+586 KK
-598 AEEADWKRTQAAKA
+598 AESGTDFYTPMPAAVKVSVEEDWKRAQAAKA

-684 YGSHTDRNNGQ
+684 YGSHTDKNNGQ

-713 YLGSQGLMG
+713 YLGSQGLMD

-736 QARFLVNEIFNN
+736 QAKFLVNEIFND
-748 KSYAKSKNALSK
+748 KFYAKSKNALSK

-848 EKIAT
+848 EKVAT
-853 DLKNAIADIEK
+853 DLKNAIADIEE

-870 EQINAIVQAEQEASD
+870 EQINAIVQAEKEAAE
-885 KVKAIRVEQLE
+885 KVKALRIEQLE
-896 KTKTLL
+896 KDHVLQQ
-902 DEELQGKAILAQRIY
+902 EELQGKIILSERIY
-917 ELEMAQVQSLFDAG
+917 ELEMAQIQASFDAG

-937 KVRLAQQLEDQ
+937 KVKLEKQLQDN
-948 LYAIKRM
+948 LTAIKRI
-955 GLEERLNLEQELS
+955 GLEERLDLEQEL
-968 GLTGKSTGVTSTTNE
+968 GALTGKSSGVTSTTNE

-999 ALISDAQMK
+999 ALIDAAQMK
-1008 DFESKFG
+1008 DFEDKFG
-1015 DLTSRMSGLWDKGIQ
+1015 GLTSRMSGLWDKGIQ

-1053 FIQNMITAP
+1053 FIQSMITAP
-1062 MKKYVA
+1062 MKKYA
-1068 NLATRLAV
+1068 ASLATRLAV

-1085 AAEVMGQT
+1085 AAEVAGQT
-1093 AQTGAVVAGE
+1093 AQTGAVIAGE
-1103 TTKTI
+1103 TTKTM

-1173 KSARGGYDIPS
+1173 KSARGGYDIPA

-1208 ALGRSMSGGGMSEQP
+1208 ALGKNLTSDGAIGGGGGSSAQTF
-1223 AYAGDMGMMPSINI
+1223 NNFTI

-1243 DVKKFMKKH
+1243 DVRRFMEKH

-1257 GGLKSHRRGFGK
+1257 GGLKGYNRNFGR

>member
-16 DLKKGMNEAESI
+16 ELKKGMNEAESI
-28 VKSTAQDIEATGK
+28 VKDTAQEIEVTGK
-41 KVDFKIDV
+41 KVDFQIDV
-49 SGVQKSFDSL
+49 SGVQKTFDNL
-59 SNNISAQMLSLGKN
+59 SSNISTQMLGLGKK
-73 IAAGLGSAIAVDGLI
+73 IAAGIGSALAVDGLI
-88 DLTKNAITTA
+88 SFTRNTISTA
-98 VEVRR
+98 SEVQK
-103 MSELV
+103 MSDLV
-108 GESVEDFQYFAA
+108 GDSVEDFQYFAK
-120 GAKTAGLSLEQF
+120 GAETAGLSLEQF

-163 IGITIDQFKNLSG
+163 IGVTIDMFKDLSG
-176 PDVLQAYYY
+176 PEVIQAYYD

-190 NLSHPEMITYMEQ
+190 NLSHAETITYMEQ
-203 IVDDGSMLIP
+203 IVNDGSLLIP

-236 SKDMVDNLGT
+236 SKDMVDNLGK
-246 AKDNLYTLQLQFQGF
+246 ARENLYTLELQFQGF
-261 QALLINSVTPVVT
+261 QAMLINSVTPAVT
-274 SVAKNFDNIKTAVI
+274 AIAQNFDNIKAVVI
-288 VLATAIS
+288 ALGTAIS
-295 ARLVVQCAVLAKE
+295 AKLVVQCAVLAKE
-308 FVIGIAQGVA
+308 FVIGVAQGMA

-325 LQGQALRTATAM
+325 LQGQAMRTATAM

-356 AFQGVAAG
+356 AVQGVAAG
-364 AAFLYMKRSSDEAVP
+364 AAFLYMKRSSDESIP
-379 SLSTQGKTVAE
+379 SLSTQGKTVAQ
-390 LRVEYEKLD
+390 LREEYEKLD

-434 VISHSDASETDKKA
+434 LISHSDASEADKKT

-465 LATGINSLRTVEAKH
+465 LATGINNLRTVEAKH

-518 NKDHTDSINDKA
+518 NKSHTDSINDKA
-530 NALANLTAKQIEY
+530 NALANLTAKQMEY

-549 ESERE
+549 QSERE
-554 RYVQHN
+554 RYIQHN
-560 MKVGGLSRERA
+560 MKVGGVSRERA
-571 EHMADARDSAGMGYT
+571 EHMADARDKAGMGYT
-586 AKEGSMPEAVKK
+586 AKDGAMPEAVKQ
-598 AEEADWKRTQAAKA
+598 AEEADWKRKQAAEA
-612 REESEKK
+612 R
-619 SEEAEQRKTK
+619 
-629 EMEKQ
+629 
-634 SAIAANT
+634 
-641 DQTTRNMLKVYQAF
+641 
-655 MNTGVLTDKQ
+655 
-665 ARYLTAE
+665 
-672 VGRENDFKNSGL
+672 
-684 YGSHTDRNNGQ
+684 
-695 KNTGMISWQ
+695 
-704 KSRAVNLEK
+704 
-713 YLGSQGLMG
+713 
-722 SSGNIKQTQEALDA
+722 
-736 QARFLVNEIFNN
+736 
-748 KSYAKSKNALSK
+748 
-760 NAGYSELSKTVGKN
+760 
-774 TIGWDYDGNKI
+774 
-785 NAQPHHQ
+785 
-792 KRDGYYNKLN
+792 
-802 SVLGDDPSKVTSV
+802 
-815 TSSFTKLELIQT
+815 
-827 QKAEEAEKQR
+827 EEAEKKAEETQKR
-837 LALKYKYASEQ
+837 QTKELEKQQQILQVNARVKANAEKFNYSGFEAKYGLPSGMLSALNMQETKGRNVEGVQTKYGTAKGNFQMLDMTAKRFGVTDPFDTKQAAEGAAKYMRFLLDKYGDINKAISAYHAGEGNVDRGTGIGPVNRQYVKNVKGYMAGVNGVEAGTDASAYEKTLQEQVSKADEAEKQKLALQYKYADARKQ
-848 EKIAT
+848 IAI
-853 DLKNAIADIEK
+853 DLDNDIKEIEK

-870 EQINAIVQAEQEASD
+870 EQINAIVMANQQASD
-885 KVKAIRVEQLE
+885 KLKAIDIENLE
-896 KTKTLL
+896 HRLSL
-902 DEELQGKAILAQRIY
+902 NELEISGREILADRIY
-917 ELEMAQVQSLFDAG
+917 EIEMAQLQALFDAG

-937 KVRLAQQLEDQ
+937 KVNLEKELQDK
-948 LYAIKRM
+948 LTAVKRI
-955 GLEERLNLEQELS
+955 GLEGRLDLEMQL
-968 GLTGKSTGVTSTTNE
+968 GALTGDPKGIATASNNL
-983 IGALDNQK
+983 GALDHQK
-991 SISDIQSP
+991 SLSDINQP
-999 ALISDAQMK
+999 KKLDDAQLA
-1008 DFESKFG
+1008 DFEEKFG
-1015 DLTSRMSGLWDKGIQ
+1015 GLTSRMSSLWDKGIQ
-1030 SMMNGTLTWK
+1030 AMLNGTLTWK
-1040 NAMNAIFTELAGA
+1040 GAMNAIFSELAA
-1053 FIQNMITAP
+1053 EFVQNMITAP
-1062 MKKYVA
+1062 MKKYAA

-1103 TTKTI
+1103 TTKTM

-1173 KSARGGYDIPS
+1173 KSARGGYDIPA

-1208 ALGRSMSGGGMSEQP
+1208 ALGKNLTSDGGIGGGGGSSAQTF
-1223 AYAGDMGMMPSINI
+1223 NNFTI

-1243 DVKKFMKKH
+1243 DVRRFMEKH

-1257 GGLKSHRRGFGK
+1257 SGLKGHRRNFGT

>member
-16 DLKKGMNEAESI
+16 ELKKGMNEAESI
-28 VKSTAQDIEATGK
+28 VKDAAQEIEVTGK
-41 KVDFKIDV
+41 KVDFQIDV
-49 SGVQKSFDSL
+49 SGVQKTFDNL
-59 SNNISAQMLSLGKN
+59 STNISTQMLGLGKK
-73 IAAGLGSAIAVDGLI
+73 IAAGIGSALAVDGLVSF
-88 DLTKNAITTA
+88 TRNAINTA
-98 VEVRR
+98 SEVQK
-103 MSELV
+103 MSDLV
-108 GESVEDFQYFAA
+108 GDSVEDFQYFAK
-120 GAKTAGLSLEQF
+120 GAQTAGLSLEQF

-163 IGITIDQFKNLSG
+163 IGVTIDMFKDLSG
-176 PDVLQAYYY
+176 PEVIQAYYD

-190 NLSHPEMITYMEQ
+190 NLSHAETITYMEQ
-203 IVDDGSMLIP
+203 IVNDGSLLIP

-236 SKDMVDNLGT
+236 SKDMVNNLGK
-246 AKDNLYTLQLQFQGF
+246 AKENLYTLELQFQGF
-261 QALLINSVTPVVT
+261 QAMLINSVTPAVT
-274 SVAKNFDNIKTAVI
+274 AIAQNFDNIKAVAI
-288 VLATAIS
+288 ALGAAIS
-295 ARLVVQCAVLAKE
+295 AKLVVQCAVLAKE
-308 FVIGIAQGVA
+308 FVIGVAQGMA

-356 AFQGVAAG
+356 AVQGVAAG
-364 AAFLYMKRSSDEAVP
+364 AAFLYMKRSSDETVP
-379 SLSTQGKTVAE
+379 ALSTQGKTVAQ
-390 LRVEYEKLD
+390 LREEYEKLD

-418 QGFRK
+418 QGFHK
-423 QEIALLGLVRA
+423 QEITLLGLVRA
-434 VISHSDASETDKKA
+434 VVNHSDASEADKKA
-448 AKDLYDQY
+448 AKELHDQY
-456 LQGKLNADQ
+456 IQGKLNADQ
-465 LATGINSLRTVEAKH
+465 LATGINNLRTVEAKH
-480 KTGID
+480 KAGID
-485 EKAAAVNKERKAV
+485 EKAASVNKERKAV
-498 IDAQGVLKTYNDVVK
+498 IDAQGILKTYNQVVT

-518 NKDHTDSINDKA
+518 NKDHTASINDKA
-530 NALANLTAKQIEY
+530 NALANLTAKQMEY

-549 ESERE
+549 QSERE
-554 RYVQHN
+554 RYIQHN
-560 MKVGGLSRERA
+560 MKVGGVSRERA
-571 EHMADARDSAGMGYT
+571 EHMADARDKAGMGYS
-586 AKEGSMPEAVKK
+586 AKDGAMPEAVKQ
-598 AEEADWKRTQAAKA
+598 AEEADWKRKQAAEA
-612 REESEKK
+612 REDAEKK
-619 SEEAEQRKTK
+619 AEEKLKEQTK
-629 EMEKQ
+629 ELEKQ
-634 SAIAANT
+634 QQILQVNARVKANA
-641 DQTTRNMLKVYQAF
+641 DKFNYAGIEQKHNLPSGMLSSIDMQESRG
-655 MNTGVLTDKQ
+655 N
-665 ARYLTAE
+665 
-672 VGRENDFKNSGL
+672 
-684 YGSHTDRNNGQ
+684 
-695 KNTGMISWQ
+695 
-704 KSRAVNLEK
+704 SRAVGPMTKYGAAKGNFQMLDGTAKRFGVTNPFDTKQAAEGAAK
-713 YLGSQGLMG
+713 YL
-722 SSGNIKQTQEALDA
+722 
-736 QARFLVNEIFNN
+736 RFLLDKFGDIDKAISAYHAGEGNVERGTGIGPVNRQYVKNVKGYMAGVNGIEAGTDASAYE
-748 KSYAKSKNALSK
+748 KSLQ
-760 NAGYSELSKTVGKN
+760 EQ
-774 TIGWDYDGNKI
+774 I
-785 NAQPHHQ
+785 
-792 KRDGYYNKLN
+792 R
-802 SVLGDDPSKVTSV
+802 
-815 TSSFTKLELIQT
+815 
-827 QKAEEAEKQR
+827 KADEAEKQK
-837 LALKYKYASEQ
+837 LALQYKYADESK
-848 EKIAT
+848 KIAT
-853 DLKNAIADIEK
+853 DLKNELDEIEK
-864 STLSGD
+864 STLSSD
-870 EQINAIVQAEQEASD
+870 EKKAFKIQAEKDAAENI
-885 KVKAIRVEQLE
+885 KAIRIEQLE
-896 KTKTLL
+896 QTKLLL
-902 DEELQGKAILAQRIY
+902 DEELQGRAILAERLYAI
-917 ELEMAQVQSLFDAG
+917 EMAQLEASLNAG

-999 ALISDAQMK
+999 TLIDAAQMK
-1008 DFESKFG
+1008 DFEDKFG

-1030 SMMNGTLTWK
+1030 AMMNGTLTWK

-1053 FIQNMITAP
+1053 FIQSMITAP
-1062 MKKYVA
+1062 MKKYA
-1068 NLATRLAV
+1068 ASLATRLAV

-1085 AAEVMGQT
+1085 AAEVAGQA

-1103 TTKTI
+1103 TTKTM

-1173 KSARGGYDIPS
+1173 KSARGGYDIPA

-1208 ALGRSMSGGGMSEQP
+1208 ALGKSLSSDGGIGGGGGSSAQTF
-1223 AYAGDMGMMPSINI
+1223 NNFTI

-1243 DVKKFMKKH
+1243 DVRRFMEKH

-1257 GGLKSHRRGFGK
+1257 GGLKGYNRNFGR